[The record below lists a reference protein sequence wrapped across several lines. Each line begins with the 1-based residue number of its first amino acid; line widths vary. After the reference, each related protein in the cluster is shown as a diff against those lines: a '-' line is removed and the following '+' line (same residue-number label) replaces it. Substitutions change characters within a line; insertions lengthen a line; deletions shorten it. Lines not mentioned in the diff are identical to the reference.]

1 MSVKKI
7 LAIIREF
14 THDVSQF
21 VIQFFATSDEIQ
33 DELSQKWRLHAN
45 RRTIIITLTAGTFA
59 LFSYVFVI
67 KPPDNFP
74 LQQLVTVREGASV
87 DEIAFDL
94 EANGVVRSGLAFKV
108 VALLTG
114 NARTLHA
121 GDYLFKEP
129 KDIFSVVRAVSYGA
143 FGLEPEKIRIPEG
156 ATTRSMAIIFKS
168 RLLRFDTEKFLA
180 KAMPQE
186 GFLFPDTYFFLPNA
200 DEDTVINA
208 MRADF
213 DEKMKPHEQAIA
225 SSSLS
230 LHEIITLA
238 SIIEREASRSDDRHM
253 ISGVLYN
260 RLKVNMPLQVDVT
273 FLYTMGKNTFQLTLE
288 DLRSDNPYNTYVH
301 KGLPPGPIGS
311 PSLDS
316 IHAALYPEKHKYIF
330 YLADNGGTTHYSRT
344 YEEHLQKKR
353 LYLGS

>member
-1 MSVKKI
+1 MNKI
-7 LAIIREF
+7 LFHIKEF
-14 THDVSQF
+14 CSDVSQF

-33 DELSQKWRLHAN
+33 EDLSEKWRLHAN
-45 RRTIIITLTAGTFA
+45 RRTVIIAVLAGTFA
-59 LFSYVFVI
+59 LLSYVFAI
-67 KPPDNFP
+67 QPPDNFP
-74 LQQLVTVREGASV
+74 LHELVTVREGASV

-94 EANGVVRSGLAFKV
+94 EASGVVRSGLAFKF
-108 VALLTG
+108 VAVITG
-114 NARTLHA
+114 HARTLHA

-129 KDIFSVVRAVSYGA
+129 KDIFSVVRAVSLGA

-168 RLLRFDTEKFLA
+168 RLLRFDSDKFLA
-180 KAMPQE
+180 KAQPQE
-186 GFLFPDTYFFLPNA
+186 GFLFPDTYYFLPNA
-200 DEDTVINA
+200 NEDTVIET

-213 DEKMKPHEQAIA
+213 DSQMEQFNDKIA
-225 SSSLS
+225 SSSYS

-253 ISGVLYN
+253 IAGVLYN
-260 RLKVNMPLQVDVT
+260 RLAVNMPLQVDVT
-273 FLYTMGKNTFQLTLE
+273 FLYIMGKNTFQLTLA
-288 DLRSDNPYNTYVH
+288 DLRSENPYNTYVH

-316 IHAALYPEKHKYIF
+316 IHAALYPDKHKYIF

-353 LYLGS
+353 LYLGT

>member
-1 MSVKKI
+1 MKKL
-7 LAIIREF
+7 LAHIREF
-14 THDVSQF
+14 CSDVVQF
-21 VIQFFATSDEIQ
+21 VVQFFETSDEIQ
-33 DELSQKWRLHAN
+33 EDLSEKWRLHAN
-45 RRTIIITLTAGTFA
+45 RRTILILLTAGTVA
-59 LFSYVFVI
+59 LASYVYVI
-67 KPPDNFP
+67 EPPVNFP

-94 EANGVVRSGLAFKV
+94 QAGGVVQSALAFKFI
-108 VALLTG
+108 ALVTG
-114 NARTLHA
+114 HARTLHA

-129 KDIFSVVRAVSYGA
+129 KDLFSIVRTVSLGA

-168 RLLRFDTEKFLA
+168 RLLRFDAEKFLA
-180 KAMPQE
+180 KAQPQE

-200 DEDTVINA
+200 TEDTVINA

-213 DEKMKPHEQAIA
+213 DSHMEPMLADIA
-225 SSSLS
+225 SSTHSL
-230 LHEIITLA
+230 EDIVILA

-253 ISGVLYN
+253 IAGVLYN
-260 RLKVNMPLQVDVT
+260 RLKKNMPLQVDVT
-273 FLYTMGKNTFQLTLE
+273 FLYTMGKNTFQLTLA

-316 IHAALYPEKHKYIF
+316 LDAAIHPTPHKYIF
-330 YLADNGGTTHYSRT
+330 YLADNTGVTHYSRT
-344 YEEHLQKKR
+344 YEEHLQKKH
-353 LYLGS
+353 LYLGN

>member
-1 MSVKKI
+1 MKKYI
-7 LAIIREF
+7 KIVHEF
-14 THDVSQF
+14 FSDVTQF
-21 VIQFFATSDEIQ
+21 VVQFFETSDEIQ

-45 RRTIIITLTAGTFA
+45 RRTIIISVVAGTVA
-59 LFSYVFVI
+59 LFSYVFAI
-67 KPPDNFP
+67 QPPDDFP
-74 LQQLVTVREGASV
+74 LQQLVTVRAGASV

-94 EANGVVRSGLAFKV
+94 EASGVVRSGLAFKV
-108 VALLTG
+108 VAVLTG
-114 NARTLHA
+114 SARSLHA

-129 KDIFSVVRAVSYGA
+129 KDIFSVVRAVSLGA

-168 RLLRFDTEKFLA
+168 HLLRFDSEKFLA
-180 KAMPQE
+180 KAQPLE

-200 DEDTVINA
+200 DEDTVINT
-208 MRADF
+208 MKADF
-213 DEKMKPHEQAIA
+213 DEKIRPYEQDIA

-260 RLKVNMPLQVDVT
+260 RLKKNMPLQVDVT
-273 FLYTMGKNTFQLTLE
+273 FLYIMGKNTFQLTLD

-316 IHAALYPEKHKYIF
+316 IDAAVHPDKHPYLF

-353 LYLGS
+353 LYLD

>member
-1 MSVKKI
+1 MNKI
-7 LAIIREF
+7 LSHIKEF
-14 THDVSQF
+14 CSDVSQF

-33 DELSQKWRLHAN
+33 EDLSQKWRAHAN
-45 RRTIIITLTAGTFA
+45 RRTIIIAVTAGLIA
-59 LFSYVFVI
+59 LLSYVYAI
-67 KPPDNFP
+67 QPPDDFP
-74 LQQLVTVREGASV
+74 LQELVTVRAGASV

-94 EANGVVRSGLAFKV
+94 EASGVVRSGLAFKLVAV
-108 VALLTG
+108 VTG
-114 NARTLHA
+114 HARSLHA

-129 KDIFSVVRAVSYGA
+129 KDIFSVVRAVSLGA

-156 ATTRSMAIIFKS
+156 ATTRSMAIIYKS
-168 RLLRFDTEKFLA
+168 RLLRFDSDKFLA
-180 KAMPQE
+180 KAQPQE
-186 GFLFPDTYFFLPNA
+186 GFLFPDTYYFLPNA
-200 DEDTVINA
+200 NEDTVIET

-213 DEKMKPHEQAIA
+213 DSKMEQFSDAIA
-225 SSSLS
+225 SSSYS

-238 SIIEREASRSDDRHM
+238 SIIEREASRSNDRHM
-253 ISGVLYN
+253 IAGVLYN
-260 RLKVNMPLQVDVT
+260 RLAINMPLQVDVT
-273 FLYTMGKNTFQLTLE
+273 FLYIMGKNTFQLTLT
-288 DLRSDNPYNTYVH
+288 DLRSENPYNTYVH